1 MFSSITRYRPRES
14 LCWTITDFACLLGDS
29 PRCTAAE
36 FRSAFALLLI
46 ALLPLGARG
55 DSPAAKRS
63 VTIYRD
69 TWGVPHIYAKTAAD
83 GAYGLGYAQAQDRL
97 DDIYIAFRTGL
108 GRLCEAFG
116 KDKDRLQQDYI
127 MRVCQNEELA
137 KKYWTDR
144 PPSTSKTSRP
154 ASRRASSGMSTSI
167 PKKFR
172 RSPSRSSRGTC
183 SPSAGR

>member
-1 MFSSITRYRPRES
+1 MHRRQISI
-14 LCWTITDFACLLGDS
+14 
-29 PRCTAAE
+29 
-36 FRSAFALLLI
+36 AFALLLN
-46 ALLPLGARG
+46 ALLPLVARG

-127 MRVCQNEELA
+127 MKVCQNEERA
-137 KKYWTDR
+137 KEYWDKKR
-144 PPSTSKTSRP
+144 PSTSKTSRP
-154 ASRRASSGMSTSI
+154 ASPPAFSGMSTSI
-167 PKKFR
+167 PKKCR
-172 RSPSRSSRGTC
+172 RSPSKSSRGTS
-183 SPSAGR
+183 SPSVGQ